1 MNNIIKQITDEYMNK
16 LYDSK
21 EGIIENMLN
30 RCTIETRNLK
40 GEKLKLDDI
49 KRQMQIIGCRI
60 TIEEQDSIET
70 ITLWINSWK
79 EEQYKIIKNYNDLS
93 FEITKTI

>member
-40 GEKLKLDDI
+40 GEKLKLEDK

>member
-1 MNNIIKQITDEYMNK
+1 MNNIIKQITDKYINK
-16 LYDSK
+16 LYKTK
-21 EGIIENMLN
+21 ESIIENMLN
-30 RCTIETRNLK
+30 RSTIETRNLK
-40 GEKLKLDDI
+40 GEKLKLEDI

-60 TIEEQDSIET
+60 TIEKQDSFET

-93 FEITKTI
+93 FEIIKTI